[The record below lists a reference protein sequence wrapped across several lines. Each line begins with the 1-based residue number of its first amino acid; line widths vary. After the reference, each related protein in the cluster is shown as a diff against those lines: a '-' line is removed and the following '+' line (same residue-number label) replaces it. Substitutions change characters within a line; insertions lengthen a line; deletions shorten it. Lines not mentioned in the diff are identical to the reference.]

1 MRKGKGSD
9 LHFDGGMREKE
20 KVSKLFL
27 KKQELSS
34 SDDGKRRRTLKK
46 KKKKTSKEQKRNV
59 TNLVKRIL
67 LKRRESLPKKFAQ
80 IIHCQSSL
88 LVPWMAWQLR

>member
-46 KKKKTSKEQKRNV
+46 KKTSKEQKRNV
-59 TNLVKRIL
+59 MSNLVKRGPL
-67 LKRRESLPKKFAQ
+67 HQGKKEKKEKKGEGLFPD
-80 IIHCQSSL
+80 IIIW
-88 LVPWMAWQLR
+88 VGEEPPAEE